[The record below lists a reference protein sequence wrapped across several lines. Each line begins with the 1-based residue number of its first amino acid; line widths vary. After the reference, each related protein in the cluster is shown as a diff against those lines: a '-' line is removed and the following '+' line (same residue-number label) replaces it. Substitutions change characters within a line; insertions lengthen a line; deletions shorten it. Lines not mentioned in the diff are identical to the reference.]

1 MTEEKKQVVIVGG
14 GVAGLC
20 AGIFAARA
28 GLRCAIYEGHSSVG
42 GNLTGWVRDGY
53 TIDNCIHWLTGT
65 REGNDL
71 NRLWQ
76 SVGMLDGRTSVR
88 RRAYFYESELDG
100 ERLGLSGCPYETA
113 NKMIAL
119 SPKDEAE
126 IDRFIRTVLAL
137 EPIVAGGSWNEKS
150 EILARIPD
158 LIYYKRMTLS
168 ELAKK
173 FHHPLIRLCMT
184 DYLSGEF
191 SALALLFAYAAYASG
206 NGSIPAGG
214 SPAAARRMEKTCL
227 DAGCEIHTGM
237 RVQRITVRDGK
248 ATGIELSDGRRIS
261 ADYVIAAC
269 DPLVTFTRLL
279 PHALFPARLER
290 RINDKQTP
298 IFSAVQIAF
307 VCDRNSLPAFGTRII
322 ASPHVGGINN
332 GRLPLREYSDEE
344 SFAPSGKTVLQAY
357 LFQREKEAEE
367 WIRLSSDPDRYK
379 ARKHALAAEVEAAIL
394 AAFPDLDGHMSLLDI
409 WTPATYHRY
418 FGARAGAFLS
428 NAMTPAASLR
438 THGTRIP
445 HLRGF
450 SLATQWLSS
459 PGGLP
464 AAAKAGKRAAE
475 DAVRALSKRR
485 TFPITLPHANRVP
498 HAE

>member
-1 MTEEKKQVVIVGG
+1 MQERKQVVIVGG

-28 GLRCAIYEGHSSVG
+28 GLSTAIYEGHTAVG
-42 GNLTGWVRDGY
+42 GNLTGWVREGH

-76 SVGMLDGRTSVR
+76 SVGILDGRTSVH
-88 RRAYFYESELDG
+88 RRAYFYESEWEG

-113 NKMIAL
+113 NRMLAL
-119 SPKDEAE
+119 SPADERE

-137 EPIVAGGSWNEKS
+137 EPIVAGGTWNEKA
-150 EILARIPD
+150 EILSRIPD

-168 ELAKK
+168 QLAQK
-173 FHHPLIRLCMT
+173 FHHPLLQRCMT
-184 DYLSGEF
+184 DYLTGEF

-214 SPAAARRMEKTCL
+214 SIAAGERLARTCRL
-227 DAGCEIHTGM
+227 SGCEIHTGTS
-237 RVQRITVRDGK
+237 VQRILTAHGR
-248 ATGIELSDGRRIS
+248 ATGILLSDGRRVA

-269 DPLVTFTRLL
+269 DPTVTFTRLL

-290 RINDKQTP
+290 RINDPRTP
-298 IFSAVQIAF
+298 VFSAVQIAF
-307 VCDRNSLPAFGTRII
+307 SCDREALPAFGTRII
-322 ASPHVGGINN
+322 DAEELGGVSN

-344 SFAPSGKTVLQAY
+344 GFAPQEKTVLQAY
-357 LFQREKEAEE
+357 LFQRESEANE
-367 WIRLSSDPDRYK
+367 WIRCSSDPARYRAQK
-379 ARKHALAAEVEAAIL
+379 EEIAGRVLRVIL
-394 AAFPDLDGHMSLLDI
+394 RAFPTLDGHAKLLDV

-438 THGTRIP
+438 ACPSRIP
-445 HLRGF
+445 HLKGC

-464 AAAKAGKRAAE
+464 TAAKAGKRAAE
-475 DAVRALSKRR
+475 DAVRALTPSPVIRR
-485 TFPITLPHANRVP
+485 LIPLR
-498 HAE
+498 AE